1 MELFYYPT
9 MSNDGTYQLIDKES
23 LLTINKAS
31 EEESQLVFNP
41 AIGDVKASV
50 YTLLTGN
57 LVISMMDACFR
68 EPFTITRNAY
78 PVNDMYIL
86 SFDVSANAKLNLF
99 SSATSELVL
108 SKQAAQRYRYVEVRI
123 SRAYLLKIILDLA
136 TETSSPWAKVIIANE
151 TFLERFHLLAE
162 EFKVLDGIFEMF
174 VDPQRT
180 NKINTALLENRIHAI
195 LFSFL
200 DRLFKDE
207 VGRTNKPEEH
217 DHQKIL
223 EVQVAIKNN
232 ISNKYKIPE
241 LSAMCNMCPTKFKQ
255 LFKRVTG
262 NSVSV
267 FYNELRMEKAL
278 DWLTINPHGNVSELA
293 YDLGYKSLSH
303 FTAAFKN
310 HYGYAPTIIFKQT
323 GQHSSWNLGSIRV
336 GKSA

>member
-9 MSNDGTYQLIDKES
+9 MSNDGTYQLIDNES

-31 EEESQLVFNP
+31 EEESKLVFSP
-41 AIGDVKASV
+41 HAGDVKASV

-68 EPFTITRNAY
+68 EPFSITRNAY

-86 SFDVSANAKLNLF
+86 SFDVSANAKVNLF
-99 SSATSELVL
+99 SSATTALVL
-108 SKQAAQRYRYVEVRI
+108 SKQAAQRYRYIEVRI
-123 SRAYLLKIILDLA
+123 SRAYLLKMVLDL
-136 TETSSPWAKVIIANE
+136 TIEKSSSWAKVIATNE
-151 TFLERFHLLAE
+151 TFQERFHLLTE
-162 EFKVLDGIFEMF
+162 EFKLLESVFELF
-174 VDPQRT
+174 VDSQQT
-180 NKINTALLENRIHAI
+180 GKINTALLENKIHGV

-207 VGRTNKPEEH
+207 IGRANKTEEH

-223 EVQVAIKNN
+223 EVQTVIKNN
-232 ISNKYKIPE
+232 IANKYKIPE
-241 LSAMCNMCPTKFKQ
+241 LSTMCNMCPTKFKQ
-255 LFKRVTG
+255 LFKRITG

-278 DWLTINPHGNVSELA
+278 DWLNKNPQGNISELA

-310 HYGYAPTIIFKQT
+310 YYGYAPTIIFKQMNQANT
-323 GQHSSWNLGSIRV
+323 WRLKEVRV